1 MYCFFKIL
9 TSVLALWLRTDSLS
23 ITTDL
28 SLLPE
33 PYNPL
38 ADPEMKEAL
47 DVISIANS
55 IIDEVVNKLLN
66 EAIEKI
72 LREE

>member
-1 MYCFFKIL
+1 MGIVFLFFL
-9 TSVLALWLRTDSLS
+9 ASVLALWLQTNSFPTIAELS
-23 ITTDL
+23 P
-28 SLLPE
+28 LPE

-47 DVISIANS
+47 DIISMANS
-55 IIDEVVNKLLN
+55 VIDEVIDKLLN
-66 EAIEKI
+66 EVAEV

>member
-1 MYCFFKIL
+1 M
-9 TSVLALWLRTDSLS
+9 WLRTN
-23 ITTDL
+23 
-28 SLLPE
+28 SLLTTAELSPPPE

-47 DVISIANS
+47 DIISMVNY
-55 IIDEVVNKLLN
+55 IIDEVVDKLLN
-66 EAIEKI
+66 EVAEKV

>member
-1 MYCFFKIL
+1 L
-9 TSVLALWLRTDSLS
+9 VLALWHRTNSLS
-23 ITTDL
+23 ITVEL
-28 SLLPE
+28 SPLPE

-47 DVISIANS
+47 VVMSLANS
-55 IIDEVVNKLLN
+55 IIDEVVDKLLN
-66 EAIEKI
+66 EATEKI

>member
-1 MYCFFKIL
+1 
-9 TSVLALWLRTDSLS
+9 VLWTNSLP
-23 ITTDL
+23 TTAEL
-28 SLLPE
+28 SSLLE

-55 IIDEVVNKLLN
+55 IIDKVVDKLLN

-72 LREE
+72 LRED